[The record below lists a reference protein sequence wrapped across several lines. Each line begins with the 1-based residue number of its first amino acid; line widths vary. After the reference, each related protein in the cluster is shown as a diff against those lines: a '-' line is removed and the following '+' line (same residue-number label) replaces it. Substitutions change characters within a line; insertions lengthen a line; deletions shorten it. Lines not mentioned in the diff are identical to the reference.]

1 MTDPLIH
8 YDRLLRYAMSL
19 CRNIDQAKDLVQ
31 TAYEQYYHN
40 EYEGLTV
47 LYRTIRHRYYNEK
60 QYWYNNAERL
70 DAILS
75 PVTHDID
82 LYDAE
87 YHQKRINSLGLF
99 RSSVQLFLD
108 GYSYKEIA
116 DKENITIGTVKSRI
130 HSPRK
135 KLGV

>member
-1 MTDPLIH
+1 MTALSHYPRLI
-8 YDRLLRYAMSL
+8 DYARSL
-19 CRNIDQAKDLVQ
+19 CKDTEQAKDLVQ
-31 TAYEQYYHN
+31 TAYEQYYKYN
-40 EYEGLTV
+40 YSGVTV
-47 LYRTIRHRYYNEK
+47 LYRTIRHRYYNDK

-75 PVTHDID
+75 HITYDLD

-130 HSPRK
+130 HSARK